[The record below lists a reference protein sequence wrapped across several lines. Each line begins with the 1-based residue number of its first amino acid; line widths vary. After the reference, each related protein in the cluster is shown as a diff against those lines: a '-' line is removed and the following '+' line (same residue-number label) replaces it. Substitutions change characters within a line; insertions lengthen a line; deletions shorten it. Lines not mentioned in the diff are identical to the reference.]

1 MIKRIIQFI
10 EYTFFND
17 CSWKEYQE
25 GVKATERLDDSYFG
39 KEKASAKDLPKLTP
53 ADSIAMTQEIN
64 RRIQKLGLGIKPKKK
79 RIKVAV
85 DESVGGALSRKIEA
99 KGYEIVCRAGHA
111 ETDESWMKR
120 ALAEGALFIISP
132 DLDIPS
138 MIERENL
145 PMVWI
150 DFLFAGYVNPTLNAD
165 MPKEQKHAIWT
176 QYIHDRIQAK
186 IKFLGKEFGSAS

>member
-1 MIKRIIQFI
+1 MSILNRMLTFI
-10 EYTFFND
+10 LGE
-17 CSWKEYQE
+17 
-25 GVKATERLDDSYFG
+25 ATRSDLGPALAHTDSLPNKNFG
-39 KEKASAKDLPKLTP
+39 KEKATAKDLPKLTVKQK
-53 ADSIAMTQEIN
+53 SKV
-64 RRIQKLGLGIKPKKK
+64 RRIKI
-79 RIKVAV
+79 AV
-85 DESVGGALSRKIEA
+85 DESVGASLSRKIEA
-99 KGYEIVCRAGHA
+99 RGYEIVCRAGHA

-120 ALAEGALFIISP
+120 ALAEGAVFIISP

-150 DFLFAGYVNPTLNAD
+150 DFLFAGHVNPTLNAD

-186 IKFLGKEFGSAS
+186 IKFVNKLSGETA